1 MLWVQNYHF
10 YIIQNNW
17 DKYQY
22 KNKKHS
28 PPKHKQKFQKCI
40 KSDGSTPL
48 IIELGSQYITF
59 VVPEL
64 SQGHKC
70 SKHLKNLRGI
80 KKKKAGENFLSK
92 KCFDIL
98 KSQKQQ
104 LRGDT
109 EVLVQRVK
117 VQIQNFSL
125 QPSQQSSHSP
135 SLQGWQS
142 LQLSHISSSS
152 RWNRRRCQLK
162 WESSQLFADHRWAGT
177 DLFKERHKNQEWILT

>member
-80 KKKKAGENFLSK
+80 KKKKKQEKISFLKNVLTSWSHRNNSWEATLR
-92 KCFDIL
+92 CWFREL
-98 KSQKQQ
+98 KFRSRTSHFNHHNRV
-104 LRGDT
+104 LIVHLYRDGRAFSFLIFLLLPDEIDGDA
-109 EVLVQRVK
+109 
-117 VQIQNFSL
+117 N
-125 QPSQQSSHSP
+125 
-135 SLQGWQS
+135 
-142 LQLSHISSSS
+142 
-152 RWNRRRCQLK
+152 
-162 WESSQLFADHRWAGT
+162 
-177 DLFKERHKNQEWILT
+177 